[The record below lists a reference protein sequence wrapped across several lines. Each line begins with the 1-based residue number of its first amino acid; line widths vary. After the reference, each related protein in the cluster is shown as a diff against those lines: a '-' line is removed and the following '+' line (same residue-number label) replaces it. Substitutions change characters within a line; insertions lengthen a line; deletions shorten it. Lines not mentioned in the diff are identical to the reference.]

1 MQKDILEKKTDDEL
15 LKYSQN
21 FRKYGFVKVT
31 DLFTSTTRSDM
42 KKEADRLLTE
52 HSERRDLHLETTN
65 YTPRYMSVVTSENIS
80 DNSEHIRSVYGSQ
93 PLSEMLEK
101 IAGEKFYPCPSK
113 DEEFLI
119 TRHEKK
125 GDTHGWHWGDYSFA
139 LIWVLETPD
148 IEIGGLLQCV
158 PHTDWNKE
166 EPKIHHYLSTNEINT
181 YAFESGDVYLLRSD
195 TTLHRTIPL
204 SQDATRI
211 MLNMTWGDVSASD
224 LSEIGVDRWWENENA
239 PAAVQV

>member
-1 MQKDILEKKTDDEL
+1 MKESLLNQIEEQEL
-15 LKYSQN
+15 LNLSQS

-31 DLFTSTTRSDM
+31 SLLSSTARKDM
-42 KKEADRLLTE
+42 RQEAEMLLHE

-65 YTPRYMSVVTSENIS
+65 FTPRYMSVITSETIS
-80 DNSEHIRSVYGSQ
+80 ENSQHIRSVYENDS
-93 PLSEMLEK
+93 LVKALET
-101 IAGEKFYPCPSK
+101 IACEKFYPCPSK

-119 TRHEKK
+119 SRHEKK

-158 PHTDWNKE
+158 PHTNWNKKS
-166 EPKIHHYLSTNEINT
+166 PKINHYLSTNEINT
-181 YAFESGDVYLLRSD
+181 YSFKSGDVYLLKTD

-204 SQDATRI
+204 SQDATRV
-211 MLNMTWGDVSASD
+211 MLNMTWGNSSASD
-224 LSEIGVDRWWENENA
+224 LSEVGIDRWWENKDA
-239 PAAVQV
+239 PAAIQA